1 MPLPKQNAAL
11 EDQLNSKKAV
21 KKAIQIVPSIG
32 YWMFFCDDKLT
43 SPTKR
48 QGNPGIRGPWLM
60 RAMGV
65 QAAKLKHN
73 RFTELIFER
82 ASLTLRIQNLVFD
95 IVFSIWR
102 MFSQA
107 MVLWTKPVGC
117 AYTFHKD
124 YQKPVR
130 GSWGLHFVELWWKE
144 TPNFVL
150 LWLQIL

>member
-21 KKAIQIVPSIG
+21 KAIQIVPSIG
-32 YWMFFCDDKLT
+32 YWMFFGDDKLP

-82 ASLTLRIQNLVFD
+82 ASLTLRIQNLFFYIFFFYLEDV
-95 IVFSIWR
+95 
-102 MFSQA
+102 
-107 MVLWTKPVGC
+107 
-117 AYTFHKD
+117 
-124 YQKPVR
+124 
-130 GSWGLHFVELWWKE
+130 
-144 TPNFVL
+144 
-150 LWLQIL
+150 